1 MSGPA
6 VIAVSGVKNSGKTTF
21 LEHVTPLLRAMGLRV
36 GIIKHDGHDFEPD
49 VPGTDSRR
57 MREAGAQAVAVYSAN
72 RWMLVREE
80 PDVALSNLLDQMR
93 GMDVVL
99 LEGQKHSDW
108 PKIELVR
115 AAVSNESVCRP
126 DTLLALATDT
136 GVRIPGVPALPLD
149 GYEDAA
155 RLIFSCVKRL

>member
-1 MSGPA
+1 
-6 VIAVSGVKNSGKTTF
+6 
-21 LEHVTPLLRAMGLRV
+21 
-36 GIIKHDGHDFEPD
+36 
-49 VPGTDSRR
+49 
-57 MREAGAQAVAVYSAN
+57 
-72 RWMLVREE
+72 MLVREE
-80 PDVALSNLLDQMR
+80 PDVALSDLLDQMR